1 MKLNEFKDIE
11 EGFFGDLGSKIK
23 GALADPQTKLSNK
36 TQGIFMKNFVANAA
50 NALNTGIKSGLITP
64 GAAGGVGGNT
74 VNPNSVKP
82 DQGQPGAAGAANV
95 GQAGASAASKPKPD
109 TSNAVGKYNQQ
120 VQQTQ
125 NMNQYV
131 QGAAKAINSTQDK
144 NQKMALTKE
153 LVNYMADRK
162 GYPEWDNG
170 VATVQQIIKK
180 GNPDPNFANGA
191 INRLRAGQTMS
202 EAWRIYYIN
211 KLLEAVGITW
221 KELGLSVLKEGKTY
235 YIAETKY
242 LKLNNI
248 FESMLTEGKTVGQY
262 MMQWFNNFMGKIDWS
277 EEADDVKNA
286 INALDKAIAQ
296 DGNKVGKNAQA
307 ALTSLAGI
315 AYAVQQSGG
324 KIGGGSSSETKPK
337 AGAEQGAQGQG
348 AEGQGA
354 NSQTAS
360 APAAGAGQ
368 ANSFQMASQIKKQLQ
383 QLSQLDIEAY
393 NQLVKS
399 LQLAKA
405 PNTEPP
411 KVAAGN
417 QATNNPQAQA
427 EPKAQNL
434 RVSEAKR
441 KVRKAV

>member
-11 EGFFGDLGSKIK
+11 EGFFGDLAGKVK
-23 GALADPQTKLSNK
+23 GAFADPQTKLSNK
-36 TQGIFMKNFVANAA
+36 TQGIFMKNFVANAT

-64 GAAGGVGGNT
+64 GGASGGGAT
-74 VNPNSVKP
+74 QVNPSTVTPQPN
-82 DQGQPGAAGAANV
+82 QPGTPATAPQSTQS
-95 GQAGASAASKPKPD
+95 QAKPD
-109 TSNAVGKYNQQ
+109 TSKAVGKYNQQ

-242 LKLNNI
+242 LKLNSI

-324 KIGGGSSSETKPK
+324 KIGGGSSSETKPEADAEK
-337 AGAEQGAQGQG
+337 NKQDQGKQDQGAKPQASAGA
-348 AEGQGA
+348 
-354 NSQTAS
+354 
-360 APAAGAGQ
+360 AAGAGQ

-383 QLSQLDIEAY
+383 QLSHLDIEAY

-399 LQLAKA
+399 LQLAKS

-427 EPKAQNL
+427 EPKAPNL
-434 RVSEAKR
+434 RVAEAKR